1 MSFVAGVH
9 LLPATGEF
17 TYDTIAHQGQRVG
30 RVMAGVNTFH
40 APGGAYTD
48 YATAIDQ
55 LQAAYPAC
63 ATVSIVCA
71 WFGDSLDASVCR
83 IYPATTYPGG
93 AFEQLSG
100 GAWISDSWRVS
111 GLTQASPGLVGIPES
126 GGGSVYGGT
135 PSDPSIV
142 RCIRDLRARK
152 LRVIFYPFI
161 LMTAPGLPWRGR
173 ITFAPDVSN
182 AATTAV
188 AAFLGAATPAQF
200 TPDPANLTVAYAGAP
215 TDYTYRRM
223 ILHYA
228 SLCAVAGGVDLF
240 LIGSELRGLETIRG
254 PGWTKAGTTDANGAA
269 VWDYPFVA
277 GLQAL
282 AGDVRDIFDRQGL
295 TKNLSTLTNLV
306 AYSADWSD
314 WMGYQHPG
322 ENGQWPHL
330 DSLFASTDVDLVG
343 FDNYL
348 PLSDWTTQGGL
359 DVDNWSAPAPS
370 GAWPPTAAA
379 MNGLGLAGAPTLWSK
394 PYLKANV
401 EGGEKFDWFYAD
413 GANGGRGLD
422 PLGSDQ
428 QMSLPQGD
436 RLAQARSPYAPG
448 QQLLA
453 NKQFRWWWN
462 NQHFAVYDTGAGWA
476 PQGPPTSWRAQS
488 KSIAFVEYGFPATD
502 RATNQPNVFY
512 NPASVESLTPYWSVW
527 DPAAG
532 GGFIPRRDDTL
543 PLLALQAV
551 FEYFNGDGN
560 NAVSA
565 AGVPMI
571 QFAFS
576 CLWNW
581 DARPFPTFP
590 ILGAAW
596 GDAGNWPVGQWLGG
610 RGPATPPTP
619 PSPPPGSGT
628 YSSFPALATL
638 SWSTHV
644 APRFATEIADRVSGR
659 TTRRAR
665 YGAALFDIELTY
677 QVLRAAPPE
686 SELQAIAG
694 FFAQMQGQAT
704 PFWLAPPGLAT
715 VVGQL
720 LGMGDGATTTFPL
733 VRGFGSWREPVAGTS
748 GVAAVYADGATVSPS
763 HYAIAAGSPPAIVF
777 AAPPAPGVAITADF
791 SLLWLCRFA
800 DDVLDLEDF
809 MATLWTLRLVRLRM
823 VRP

>member
-9 LLPATGEF
+9 LIPATGEF
-17 TYDTIAHQGQRVG
+17 AYDTIAHRGQRVDG
-30 RVMAGVNTFH
+30 AMAPLNTFH

-48 YATAIDQ
+48 YSTAIDQ

-63 ATVSIVCA
+63 ATVSVVCA
-71 WFGDSLDASVCR
+71 WFGDSLDASTCR
-83 IYPATTYPGG
+83 IYPATTYVGG
-93 AFEQLSG
+93 AFEQLSA
-100 GAWISDSWRVS
+100 GAWVADDWRVS
-111 GLTQASPGLVGIPES
+111 GLTQRSPGLVALPSSNGAF
-126 GGGSVYGGT
+126 VYGGT
-135 PSDPSIV
+135 PSDPSLV
-142 RCIRDLRARK
+142 RCIRDLKARG

-161 LMTAPGLPWRGR
+161 LMTASGLPWRGR
-173 ITFAPDVSN
+173 ITYAPDLST
-182 AATTAV
+182 AASAAV

-200 TPDPANLTVAYAGAP
+200 TPDPVGLTVAYAGAP
-215 TDYTYRRM
+215 TDYSYRRM

-228 SLCAVAGGVDLF
+228 ALCTVAGGVDLF

-254 PGWTKAGTTDANGAA
+254 PGWTKAGTTDADGAA

-282 AGDVRDIFDRQGL
+282 AGDVRAIFDGEGL
-295 TKNLSTLTNLV
+295 TKNLSTLKNLI
-306 AYSADWSD
+306 AYSADWSN

-330 DSLFASTDVDLVG
+330 DSLFASADIDLVG

-359 DVDNWSAPAPS
+359 DADNWNAPAPT
-370 GAWPPTAAA
+370 GPWPPPAAA
-379 MNGLGLAGAPTLWSK
+379 MSGLGLAGAPTLYSK
-394 PYLKANV
+394 PYLKANL
-401 EGGEKFDWFYAD
+401 EGGEKFSWFYAD

-428 QMSLPQGD
+428 QASLPQGD

-462 NQHFAVYDTGAGWA
+462 NPHQAVYDTGAGWA
-476 PQGPPTSWRAQS
+476 PQGPPTPWRPQS

-512 NPASVESLTPYWSVW
+512 DPASVESFTPYWSVW

-532 GGFIPRRDDTL
+532 GGYLPRRDDTL

-551 FEYFNGDGN
+551 FEYFDADGN

-576 CLWNW
+576 CVWTW

-596 GDAGNWPVGQWLGG
+596 GDAGNWPAGQWLGG

-619 PSPPPGSGT
+619 PSPAPGPGT
-628 YSSFPALATL
+628 YASFPALATL
-638 SWSTHV
+638 SWSSHV
-644 APRFATEIADRVSGR
+644 APRFATEIAERVSGR
-659 TTRRAR
+659 AMRRAR
-665 YGAALFDIELTY
+665 TGAALYDIELTY
-677 QVLRAAPPE
+677 EVLRAAPPE

-694 FFAQMQGQAT
+694 FFAQQQGQAA

-715 VVGQL
+715 VAGEP
-720 LGMGDGATTTFPL
+720 LGTGDGATTVFPIT
-733 VRGFGSWREPVAGTS
+733 RSFGGYREPIAGTS
-748 GVAAVYADGATVSPS
+748 GVAAVYADGAAVAPAQYSVTPGYLPS
-763 HYAIAAGSPPAIVF
+763 VAFG
-777 AAPPAPGVAITADF
+777 AAPGAGVALTIDF
-791 SLLWLCRFA
+791 GLLWLCRFA
-800 DDVLDLEDF
+800 EDILDLEQF
-809 MATLWTLRLVRLRM
+809 LAMLWTLRTVKLRTVRL
-823 VRP
+823 